1 MSPGAGLRS
10 TLQQSDPVYPI
21 AVEMGHFH
29 VMTFSLAVAQVV
41 EVLQAALPIHSAE
54 AEQIERADLHR
65 VAHTAGNTVG
75 LRRIQDVEAG
85 FPDRMVVDLVGVGVQ
100 RILDSVDAAS
110 MLLELR
116 ATVPARQ
123 LEASIACRMAVWQR
137 I

>member
-1 MSPGAGLRS
+1 MSLGAGLRS

-21 AVEMGHFH
+21 AVETGHFH

-41 EVLQAALPIHSAE
+41 DVLQAALPIHSAE
-54 AEQIERADLHR
+54 AEQIERADR

-75 LRRIQDVEAG
+75 LRRIQDAEVG
-85 FPDRMVVDLVGVGVQ
+85 FPDRMVVDLVGVCVQ
-100 RILDSVDAAS
+100 RTLDSVDAAS

-116 ATVPARQ
+116 ATVPARR
-123 LEASIACRMAVWQR
+123 LEASIACRMVVWQK

>member
-10 TLQQSDPVYPI
+10 TWQQSDPVYPI

-29 VMTFSLAVAQVV
+29 VMTFFLEAV
-41 EVLQAALPIHSAE
+41 EVMQAALPINSAE
-54 AEQIERADLHR
+54 AEQIERTGLHR
-65 VAHTAGNTVG
+65 AAHAAGNTVG

-85 FPDRMVVDLVGVGVQ
+85 FPDRMVVDLVGVGG
-100 RILDSVDAAS
+100 RRTLDSVDAAS

-123 LEASIACRMAVWQR
+123 LEASIACRMVVWQK